1 MDNKDLKKKLKDLKP
16 ILEKNYKVK
25 SIGLFGSFA
34 RNEANENSDVD
45 ILVQFSEDIGWEFID
60 LKRFLEESLERD
72 VDLVTVSFKIRIKRR
87 DIKRCDIPMRRD
99 LLFLKDIIK
108 AMNKIFSYTE
118 KMTKE
123 DFKKDDKTIDAVL
136 RNIEIIGEAA
146 NKLSEKIYEENKNVP
161 WGRMIGLRNIVI
173 HEYFGVDLNIIWQ
186 IVTVNLPET
195 KPKIEEILKKCH
207 NLIF

>member
-1 MDNKDLKKKLKDLKP
+1 
-16 ILEKNYKVK
+16 
-25 SIGLFGSFA
+25 
-34 RNEANENSDVD
+34 
-45 ILVQFSEDIGWEFID
+45 
-60 LKRFLEESLERD
+60 
-72 VDLVTVSFKIRIKRR
+72 
-87 DIKRCDIPMRRD
+87 MRRD

-108 AMNKIFSYTE
+108 AMNKIFNYTE

-136 RNIEIIGEAA
+136 RNVEIIGEAA
-146 NKLSEKIYEENKNVP
+146 NKLSERIYEENKSVP

-195 KPKIEEILKKCH
+195 KPEIEEILKE
-207 NLIF
+207 IS